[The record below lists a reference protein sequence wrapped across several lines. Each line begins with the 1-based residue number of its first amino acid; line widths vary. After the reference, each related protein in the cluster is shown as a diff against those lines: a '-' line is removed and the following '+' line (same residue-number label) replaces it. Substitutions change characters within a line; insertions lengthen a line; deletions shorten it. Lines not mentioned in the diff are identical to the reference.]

1 MSTWMIV
8 RGPVAWP
15 TAGLRRR
22 SRETDRRSDGSERAD
37 DEADMLVEFHTQ
49 LLGTA
54 VDVLPVDGA
63 REALVLELFLDRARL
78 EPRDSAPGSHE
89 GAGGDEAREL
99 VASVEAVVEQGHPRV
114 AREVG
119 VGEAGVD
126 ASDSGAARQQEPR
139 AAVHLLVKVVEH
151 AGRAPCLEA
160 LAVASRVPPHAGLDG
175 QRVLAEAVGL

>member
-49 LLGTA
+49 LLGAA

-99 VASVEAVVEQGHPRV
+99 VAGVEPVGEQGHLRIARPR
-114 AREVG
+114 G
-119 VGEAGVD
+119 VG
-126 ASDSGAARQQEPR
+126 
-139 AAVHLLVKVVEH
+139 
-151 AGRAPCLEA
+151 
-160 LAVASRVPPHAGLDG
+160 PHGGLDG
-175 QRVLAEAVGL
+175 QRVLAEAV